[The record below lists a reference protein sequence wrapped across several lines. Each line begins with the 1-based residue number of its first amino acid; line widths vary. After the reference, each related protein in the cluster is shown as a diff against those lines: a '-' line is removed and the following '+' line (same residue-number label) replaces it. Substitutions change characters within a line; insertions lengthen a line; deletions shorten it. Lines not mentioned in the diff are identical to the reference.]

1 MRDYDVRR
9 TLGSLYAPDKEPTL
23 VQVPQQL
30 FCIVDGEGKAEEE
43 SYELA
48 VQQLFAMS
56 NTLHAQF
63 GRHRLYQSF
72 TISPLE
78 CLWSPLEVENRQTW
92 RWSAMIAQPEW
103 LSEELFLQVR
113 DQVAFKQG
121 LYAGSAYLGL
131 LEEGLCVTAMHTG
144 SYEDEGATM
153 ERMQT
158 FCDEHDLKRVGTS
171 HREIY
176 LDTCSHAQSDL
187 LRTVIRFPVEAL

>member
-48 VQQLFAMS
+48 VQLLFAMS

-92 RWSAMIAQPEW
+92 RWSAMNAQPEW
-103 LSEELFLQVR
+103 LSEELFFRCAIRLPSSKACIQVR
-113 DQVAFKQG
+113 LTSVYWRRACVSPRCIQVPTRMKVQPWKG
-121 LYAGSAYLGL
+121 CKYSAMN
-131 LEEGLCVTAMHTG
+131 TT
-144 SYEDEGATM
+144 
-153 ERMQT
+153 
-158 FCDEHDLKRVGTS
+158 
-171 HREIY
+171 
-176 LDTCSHAQSDL
+176 
-187 LRTVIRFPVEAL
+187 

>member
-1 MRDYDVRR
+1 MREYDVRR
-9 TLGSLYAPDKEPTL
+9 ALSSLYAPGKDPAL

-30 FCIVDGEGKAEEE
+30 YCIVDGEGKAEDE

-48 VQQLFAMS
+48 VQLLIAMS

-63 GRHRLYQSF
+63 GRHRLYQNF
-72 TISPLE
+72 TVSPLE
-78 CLWSPLEVENRQTW
+78 CLWSPLEIENRQTW
-92 RWSAMIAQPEW
+92 QWSAMIAQPEW

-121 LYAGSAYLGL
+121 LYTSSVHLGL
-131 LEEGLCVTAMHTG
+131 LEEGLCITAMHTG
-144 SYEDEGATM
+144 SYEDEGATIK
-153 ERMQT
+153 RMQA

-176 LDTCSHAQSDL
+176 LDNHRHTQADL
-187 LRTVIRFPVEAL
+187 LRTVIRFSVKAV